1 IGLEPVIISQFIE
14 KPAAIVQ
21 LGIKQ
26 RATAVQEQNA
36 NHHPSKNAF
45 HKCPPT
51 RQTSKLAHAQHP
63 DAIAATRRDR
73 SAQVMHRLM
82 HSGSASLALLFG
94 RQNGRISASI
104 ANAIHAAMLR
114 ALRRDRDLA
123 SGTAGHFSSLVPPPS
138 CWLMMGGN
146 RANLWS
152 RVGTLSA
159 LAMPTLGERAS
170 RTTILPAL
178 RSAGNPTALKW

>member
-1 IGLEPVIISQFIE
+1 MGFEPVIIAQFIE
-14 KPAAIVQ
+14 NPAAIVQ

-94 RQNGRISASI
+94 RIFVAGKMAASVRRLQTPFTPQCC
-104 ANAIHAAMLR
+104 ALYAA
-114 ALRRDRDLA
+114 
-123 SGTAGHFSSLVPPPS
+123 
-138 CWLMMGGN
+138 
-146 RANLWS
+146 
-152 RVGTLSA
+152 
-159 LAMPTLGERAS
+159 
-170 RTTILPAL
+170 
-178 RSAGNPTALKW
+178 TALLLAALQSTSRA

>member
-1 IGLEPVIISQFIE
+1 IGLEPVIIS
-14 KPAAIVQ
+14 KLVKNTAASVQ

-26 RATAVQEQNA
+26 GATAVQEQNA

-82 HSGSASLALLFG
+82 HSGSASLALIFG
-94 RQNGRISASI
+94 RIFVAGKMAASVRRLQTPFTPQCC
-104 ANAIHAAMLR
+104 ALCAATAILLAAPQ
-114 ALRRDRDLA
+114 A
-123 SGTAGHFSSLVPPPS
+123 T
-138 CWLMMGGN
+138 
-146 RANLWS
+146 
-152 RVGTLSA
+152 
-159 LAMPTLGERAS
+159 S
-170 RTTILPAL
+170 RT
-178 RSAGNPTALKW
+178 